1 MMKDESFGHDK
12 AATFLFCT
20 VFPMFVEYTSI
31 LSLFIDIENCLYY
44 ISTGLLLLDCVS
56 LKLDKYWSGASSFQT
71 AISGEWLSHLEKW
84 YEPFGCE
91 KSI

>member
-1 MMKDESFGHDK
+1 MKDESFGHDK

-56 LKLDKYWSGASSFQT
+56 LKLDKY
-71 AISGEWLSHLEKW
+71 
-84 YEPFGCE
+84 
-91 KSI
+91 